1 VIDGILDDAVRQP
14 ANLHH
19 TISINGAAWQANAAI
34 LHLLSTSSVELHLT
48 AVLRC
53 RLELF

>member
-1 VIDGILDDAVRQP
+1 MIDGILDDAVRQP